1 MTQLVSIPA
10 HHFIGNGDTPFLIVG
25 RVWGDD
31 DDTATLIM
39 ADSPPEADALFV
51 EALHES
57 AGNTEDD
64 RHEMIADH
72 GSDHIITSR
81 TLLT

>member
-1 MTQLVSIPA
+1 MAQMVSIPVY
-10 HHFIGNGDTPFLIVG
+10 HFIGNGNTPFLIVG

-39 ADSPPEADALFV
+39 ADSLPEADALFV
-51 EALHES
+51 EALYES
-57 AGNTEDD
+57 ADYSDED
-64 RHEMIADH
+64 RQELIKVY

-81 TLLT
+81 TQLT

>member
-1 MTQLVSIPA
+1 MGKTVSIPVD
-10 HHFIGNGDTPFLIVG
+10 HFIGNGETPFLIVG
-25 RVWGDD
+25 RLWSAEQ
-31 DDTATLIM
+31 DTATLIL
-39 ADSPPEADALFV
+39 ANDLTEADALFA

-57 AGNTEDD
+57 AGNTEAD

>member
-39 ADSPPEADALFV
+39 ADNLSEAYALFV

-57 AGNTEDD
+57 AGNT
-64 RHEMIADH
+64 RKIGTKCR
-72 GSDHIITSR
+72 GSRFRPHHHHYTP
-81 TLLT
+81 LT

>member
-1 MTQLVSIPA
+1 MAQIVSIPV
-10 HHFIGNGDTPFLIVG
+10 HHFIGNGNTPFLIVG

-39 ADSPPEADALFV
+39 ADSLHEADALFV
-51 EALHES
+51 EALHEC
-57 AGNTEDD
+57 AGNTEED
-64 RHEMIADH
+64 RHEMIADQ

>member
-10 HHFIGNGDTPFLIVG
+10 HHFIGNGNTPFLIVG

-39 ADSPPEADALFV
+39 ADSLPEADALFV

>member
-1 MTQLVSIPA
+1 MAQMVSIPA
-10 HHFIGNGDTPFLIVG
+10 YHFIGNGNTPFLIVG

-39 ADSPPEADALFV
+39 ADNLSEAYALFV

>member
-39 ADSPPEADALFV
+39 ADNLSEAYALFV

-57 AGNTEDD
+57 AGNTEEE

-72 GSDHIITSR
+72 GSDHIITSY
-81 TLLT
+81 TPLT

>member
-1 MTQLVSIPA
+1 MAQMVSIPVD
-10 HHFIGNGDTPFLIVG
+10 HFIGNGDTPFLIVG

-39 ADSPPEADALFV
+39 ADSLPEADALFV
-51 EALHES
+51 EALHAS
-57 AGNTEDD
+57 VGNTEAD
-64 RHEMIADH
+64 RHELIADH

-81 TLLT
+81 TLLS

>member
-39 ADSPPEADALFV
+39 ADSLPEADALFV

-72 GSDHIITSR
+72 GSDHIIPSR

>member
-39 ADSPPEADALFV
+39 ADSLPEADALFV
-51 EALHES
+51 VALYES
-57 AGNTEDD
+57 ADYSDED
-64 RHEMIADH
+64 RQELIEVYS
-72 GSDHIITSR
+72 SDHIITSR